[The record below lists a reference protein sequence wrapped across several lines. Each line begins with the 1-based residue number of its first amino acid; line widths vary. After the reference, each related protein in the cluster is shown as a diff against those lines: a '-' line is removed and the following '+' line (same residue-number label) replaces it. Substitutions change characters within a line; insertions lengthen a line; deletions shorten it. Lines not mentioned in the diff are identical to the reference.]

1 MRPSPV
7 YGSEEILIHLL
18 LFVFQQII
26 QGLQKIGHETER
38 LESAGST
45 VTGIARRGG
54 KIYANADFRRG
65 GITAGF

>member
-1 MRPSPV
+1 M
-7 YGSEEILIHLL
+7 
-18 LFVFQQII
+18 FQQII

-38 LESAGST
+38 LESAGSA

-54 KIYANADFRRG
+54 KIYANADFQRE

>member
-1 MRPSPV
+1 M
-7 YGSEEILIHLL
+7 
-18 LFVFQQII
+18 FVFQQII

>member
-1 MRPSPV
+1 M
-7 YGSEEILIHLL
+7 
-18 LFVFQQII
+18 FQQII
-26 QGLQKIGHETER
+26 HGLQEIGHVTER

-54 KIYANADFRRG
+54 KIYASADFRRG

>member
-1 MRPSPV
+1 M
-7 YGSEEILIHLL
+7 
-18 LFVFQQII
+18 FQQII

-45 VTGIARRGG
+45 VTGITKKDG
-54 KIYANADFRRG
+54 KIYASTDFRRG

>member
-1 MRPSPV
+1 M
-7 YGSEEILIHLL
+7 
-18 LFVFQQII
+18 FQQII

-45 VTGIARRGG
+45 VTGIAKKDG
-54 KIYANADFRRG
+54 KIYASTDFRRG

>member
-1 MRPSPV
+1 MF
-7 YGSEEILIHLL
+7 L
-18 LFVFQQII
+18 VFQQII
-26 QGLQKIGHETER
+26 HGLQKIGHVTER
-38 LESAGST
+38 LESAGSS